1 MKRPQLMTVE
11 QVRRMLRRAIAQ
23 MPTGSLR
30 AFARLHRIYPSAV
43 SDALHSRP
51 PGPTV
56 LAALGLEKIIRVGYK
71 RKEPNE

>member
-1 MKRPQLMTVE
+1 MRLMTVNG
-11 QVRRMLRRAIAQ
+11 VRRLLRRTIHTQ
-23 MPTGSLR
+23 GSLR
-30 AFARLHRIYPSAV
+30 AWARLHRIDPSAV

-51 PGPTV
+51 PGPMV